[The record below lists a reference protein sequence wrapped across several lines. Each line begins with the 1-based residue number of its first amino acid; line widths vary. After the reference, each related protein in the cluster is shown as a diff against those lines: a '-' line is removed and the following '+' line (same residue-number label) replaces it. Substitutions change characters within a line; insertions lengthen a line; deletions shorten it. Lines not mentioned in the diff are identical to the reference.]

1 MPLDDPK
8 FLSRE
13 QVDKW
18 HRVSL
23 EQYGGSDGLRS
34 EDSLESALGAPVN
47 DYFYRVAD
55 LFEIAAS
62 YAFHTAQAQA
72 CLDGIKRTA
81 VLAAL
86 AFLQINGVTTQLDS
100 MPLYEALVAVA
111 ERRMTKAELA
121 ERFRELFGC

>member
-1 MPLDDPK
+1 MPLDDPR

-23 EQYGGSDGLRS
+23 ERDGGSDGLRS
-34 EDSLESALGAPVN
+34 EDSLESALDAPVN
-47 DYFYRVAD
+47 DYFYGAAG

-62 YAFHTAQAQA
+62 DAFHIAQAQA
-72 CLDGIKRTA
+72 CLDGNKRTDI
-81 VLAAL
+81 LAAL
-86 AFLQINGVTTQLDS
+86 AFLQFNGITTQRDS
-100 MPLYEALVAVA
+100 MPLHDALVAVA

-121 ERFRELFGC
+121 ERFRELFGR